1 MIDFCRK
8 YPVFWLFNVVILI
21 LLIGMVATSG
31 WIYVDR
37 LLIVIAAFS
46 LAYFASHRWI
56 GFPKSGYRFRMLE
69 AIGRFKY
76 LNEALFLGC
85 TGIFALD
92 IIAAGGP
99 PALRAGSVTTV
110 KEFTE
115 LRGNIHCSSNS
126 LFVYLSAW
134 NIKAFISFAL
144 LHYALTKR
152 RLLFYLLLVLAAFY
166 AFAMMQKSFIVSML
180 APLTILML
188 LQRKFI
194 KVGLLATLAAA
205 ILVLQTSQ
213 LSHLINTDVTYTNK
227 PSEPVTWMS
236 VPKALLKRVF
246 IVPGEMVSKWFEVVP
261 EKKPYLYGDGYKII
275 AKLKGHKYVEYNE
288 ELYPVIRPEYAS
300 QGMTGTV
307 NVATF
312 MREYANFGYAGLVL
326 AGCIL
331 GFFFVVLERVY
342 RDHRLL
348 FITLNVFPIL
358 LLSSTNLL
366 TLLFSGGWIITILMY
381 LVFRQQ
387 YEPSKLCAE

>member
-1 MIDFCRK
+1 MVDFCRK

-21 LLIGMVATSG
+21 LFIGMVATSG
-31 WIYVDR
+31 WKYADR
-37 LLIVIAAFS
+37 LLIVIATFS

-56 GFPKSGYRFRMLE
+56 GFPKSGFRFRALE
-69 AIGRFKY
+69 AIGRIRY
-76 LNEALFLGC
+76 LNEILFVGC
-85 TGIFALD
+85 TGIFVLD

-115 LRGNIHCSSNS
+115 LRGNIHCGSNS

-134 NIKAFISFAL
+134 NIKAFIPFAL
-144 LHYALTKR
+144 LHFALTKR
-152 RLLFYLLLVLAAFY
+152 RLLFYLLLAMAAFY

-188 LQRKFI
+188 LRRKFRQ
-194 KVGLLATLAAA
+194 VGLLATIAVA
-205 ILVLQTSQ
+205 ILVLQTAQ
-213 LSHLINTDVTYTNK
+213 LSHLISKDETYTNK
-227 PSEPVTWMS
+227 SSEPVTWMS

-246 IVPGEMVSKWFEVVP
+246 IVPGEIVSKWFEVVP

-275 AKLKGHKYVEYNE
+275 AKLKGHRFVEYNE
-288 ELYPVIRPEYAS
+288 ELYPVIRPEYAR

-312 MREYANFGYAGLVL
+312 MREYANFGYWGLVL

-331 GFFFVVLERVY
+331 GFFFVVLERLFSE
-342 RDHRLL
+342 HKLL

-358 LLSSTNLL
+358 LLSSSNLL